1 MSVPRVD
8 DFSSEQFERSV
19 TAAHDGSFAAL
30 GQLLDHY
37 REYLLRI
44 ANQEMN
50 GELAGKIA
58 PSDLVQET
66 FLQATQAFRQFEGR
80 TEAELRAWL
89 RKILVN
95 NILETQKC
103 FRTQKRAVSLEV
115 PLESDGSA
123 APIELPCPAP
133 RPSSLAVSAERRV
146 AVERAL
152 ARLPED
158 YRRVLTLR
166 SFEDRP
172 FEEVGRELDRSAEA
186 ARRLWSRA
194 IQRLA
199 MELTE

>member
-8 DFSSEQFERSV
+8 DWSSERFVRSV
-19 TAAHDGSFAAL
+19 AAAHEGSFAAL

-37 REYLLRI
+37 RDYLLRI

-50 GELAGKIA
+50 GELAGKVA

-66 FLQATQAFRQFEGR
+66 FLQATKAFPQFEGR

-89 RKILVN
+89 RKTLVN
-95 NILETQKC
+95 NILETQKR
-103 FRTQKRAVSLEV
+103 FRTLKRAVTLEV
-115 PLESDGSA
+115 PLEPDGSA
-123 APIELPCPAP
+123 AAIELSCPAS
-133 RPSSLAVSAERRV
+133 RPSSLAVTAERRV
-146 AVERAL
+146 AVECAL

-172 FEEVGRELDRSAEA
+172 FEEVGRELARSAEA

-199 MELTE
+199 MELDE